1 MRDKDSRIAE
11 RSKLHLGL
19 NDDISRTR
27 NRIDLRLTAFT
38 KENFSIRMTFELWKY
53 LKYIKNYN

>member
-1 MRDKDSRIAE
+1 MRDEDNRIAE

-27 NRIDLRLTAFT
+27 NRIDLILTAFT
-38 KENFSIRMTFELWKY
+38 KENFPIRMTFELWKY
-53 LKYIKNYN
+53 LR